1 MTIELRIFLQV
12 EQSIFGPEVKQSA
25 VLEWSVGG
33 ALALLDPVGE
43 GRPVLLSLATFKLR
57 WSAEMM
63 K

>member
-1 MTIELRIFLQV
+1 L
-12 EQSIFGPEVKQSA
+12 GPEVKQSA

-43 GRPVLLSLATFKLR
+43 GRPVLLSLATFRLR
-57 WSAEMM
+57 WSAEIM